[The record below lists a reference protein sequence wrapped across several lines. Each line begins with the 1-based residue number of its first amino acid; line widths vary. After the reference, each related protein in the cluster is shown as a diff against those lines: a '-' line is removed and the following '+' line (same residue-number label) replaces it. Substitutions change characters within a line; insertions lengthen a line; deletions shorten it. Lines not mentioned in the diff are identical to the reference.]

1 MAEREESAYP
11 TRLDNL
17 VSFEVPS
24 SRFAVLL
31 HGLGRSAISMRPVE
45 RRLAAHGYEVFNVD
59 YPSTAATIPALA
71 AGIAAR
77 LAVWHPGQPLDFITH
92 SLGGILVRYAV
103 SAGQFPSSRVRR
115 VVMLGPPSTG
125 SELADQLP
133 RLAVVGPLYRR
144 FTGPAGLQLGT
155 NDDAIPARLPAVNF
169 ETGIIAGTR
178 SYNPFFS
185 AILGAPSD
193 GKVRVDRA
201 AVAGMR
207 DFATV
212 PYWHPFLMRPASV
225 HALILRFLERGAFR

>member
-1 MAEREESAYP
+1 MHTE
-11 TRLDNL
+11 
-17 VSFEVPS
+17 

-31 HGLGRSAISMRPVE
+31 HGLGRSAFSMRPVE
-45 RRLAAHGYEVFNVD
+45 RRLAAHGYEVLNVG
-59 YPSTAATIPALA
+59 YPSTSATIPVLA
-71 AGIAAR
+71 ANIATR
-77 LAVWHPGQPLDFITH
+77 LASWHPGQRLDFVTH

-103 SAGQFPSSRVRR
+103 AAGQIPRSRVRR

-125 SELADQLP
+125 SELADRLP
-133 RLAVVGPLYRR
+133 GHALVGPLYRR

-155 NDDAIPARLPAVNF
+155 SDDAIPTQLPPVNF

-178 SYNPFFS
+178 SYNPWFS

-207 DFATV
+207 DFVTV

-225 HALILRFLERGAFR
+225 HALILRFLERGEFR